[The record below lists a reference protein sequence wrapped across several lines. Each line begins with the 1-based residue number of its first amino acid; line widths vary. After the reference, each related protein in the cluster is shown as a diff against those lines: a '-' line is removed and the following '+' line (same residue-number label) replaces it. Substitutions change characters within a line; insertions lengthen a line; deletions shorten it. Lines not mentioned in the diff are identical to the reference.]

1 MEKGNPLLKIDGI
14 SKSFY
19 GTQALKDVSLEIK
32 SGEIHAICGEN
43 GAGKSTLMNIM
54 TGIIQADSGKMYLE
68 GEKLVNLSPRSSQEK
83 GISIVHQELS
93 LCEHMSVAEN
103 IYMGRVPTKKN
114 EIVDFKK
121 MRQDSAVILK
131 RLATEID
138 PAASVRDL
146 SLSQQQMV
154 EIAKALSINTRILI
168 LDEPTSSLT
177 ETEAQTLFKN
187 LRRLKEDGIAI
198 FFISHRLNE
207 IFEICDTYT
216 VLRDGELIESGSIED
231 VSPDDIV
238 RLMVGRKLSN
248 AYPDKGTTVGETV
261 LEVENISCEDLFS
274 NISFSVKEKEIL
286 GIFGLVGAGRT
297 EVARS
302 IFGIDPVDEGEISL
316 FGQDITHSDV
326 NKKIDK
332 GLVYITEDRK
342 SQGLFLN
349 MDIQAN
355 IIAADLEQVSK
366 GNLLDNKLE
375 KSLSNKYVEEMNTRY
390 SSLKQPVRSLSGG
403 NQQKVLLGKWLAVN
417 PRVIILDEPT
427 RGIDVGAKFEIH
439 CKLRELSENGHGIVV
454 ISSELPEILGIS
466 DRILIMHQGEIV
478 GELPAEEATEE
489 KIMMYA
495 SGRKRQKNRVIS

>member
-1 MEKGNPLLKIDGI
+1 MEKGNLLLRINGI

-19 GTQALKDVSLEIK
+19 GTQALKDVSLEINP
-32 SGEIHAICGEN
+32 GEIHAICGEN
-43 GAGKSTLMNIM
+43 GAGKSTLMNVM
-54 TGIIQADSGKMYLE
+54 TGIIQADSGEMYLE
-68 GEKLVNLSPRSSQEK
+68 GERLVDLSPRLSQEK

-93 LCEHMSVAEN
+93 LCQHMSVAEN

-131 RLATEID
+131 RLATKID
-138 PAASVRDL
+138 PATVVRDL

-154 EIAKALSINTRILI
+154 EIAKALSINTKILI

-177 ETEAQTLFKN
+177 DTEARTLFKN

-216 VLRDGELIESGSIED
+216 VLRDGELIGSGSIKD

-238 RLMVGRKLSN
+238 RLMVGRELSN
-248 AYPDKGTTVGETV
+248 AYPDKGTTAGETV
-261 LEVENISCEDLFS
+261 LEIKNISREDLFTD
-274 NISFSVKEKEIL
+274 ISFSVKEKEIL
-286 GIFGLVGAGRT
+286 GIFGLVGAGRS
-297 EVARS
+297 EVARA
-302 IFGIDPVDEGEISL
+302 IFGIDSIDEGELVL
-316 FGQDITHSDV
+316 FDQDITSSDV
-326 NKKIDK
+326 NEKIAE

-342 SQGLFLN
+342 TQGLFLN

-390 SSLKQPVRSLSGG
+390 SSLKQPVKSLSGG

-439 CKLRELSENGHGIVV
+439 FKLRELSENGHGIVV

-466 DRILIMHQGEIV
+466 DRILVMHQGEIV
-478 GELPAEEATEE
+478 AELSAEEATEE

-495 SGRKRQKNRVIS
+495 SGRKRQKN